1 MQIAQKELYER
12 LAVLIGEQIVLAE
25 DIKQLKQDFAFN
37 KKSNPT
43 GLPKEVVADVH
54 GAAKIKA
61 QNDYEEKREKTLKVF
76 NKFEELEGYND

>member
-1 MQIAQKELYER
+1 MQTAQKELYER
-12 LAVLIGEQIVLAE
+12 LAVLIGEQMVLAE

-37 KKSNPT
+37 KNSNPT
-43 GLPKEVVADVH
+43 GLPKEVVADVY